1 MYKKKLKYQ
10 SKMNRSITR
19 RDLVGGILIKAD
31 TDIYNDD
38 EAK

>member
-1 MYKKKLKYQ
+1 
-10 SKMNRSITR
+10 MNRSITR

-31 TDIYNDD
+31 TDIIYKDD